1 MLFPIGQLLEGRA
14 APLCVA
20 RTATVRDALG
30 LMVKND
36 FSQLPVVDEEGHLVG
51 IVTDQTITRTY
62 YLLGEVVS
70 LLDLTVEHCVARV
83 DPISPD
89 DDLFEACDQ
98 LRNAASALVIVQ
110 DGKPLGIL
118 TAYDMTNFFRH
129 RSEDFIHIEDIE
141 VTLRLRTR
149 DAFPDDA
156 ALNQALL
163 VALGPDPNDPTQ
175 PRKDF
180 NSLNMGDMIYLIT
193 HEQNWP
199 QFNGIFEPLE
209 LFRLLMN
216 RVREV
221 RNLLAHFRGR
231 ADQVQDT
238 TLKYAI
244 DWLAMRARPQSAD
257 AHPIRRR
264 RITPADVP
272 PRQPGS
278 SRYAVLEDWL
288 RAQAPDPA
296 GLRVGFADLETLLGG
311 KLPNSALRHAS
322 WWSNT
327 NLNEAQ
333 CHAWHDAGWEV
344 GHVDLTMREVTFQPR
359 TVPAETPAPTPALA
373 PLPPP
378 TNGTGPASPTPS
390 PAIPI
395 AS

>member
-14 APLCVA
+14 APLCVP
-20 RTATVRDALG
+20 RTATVREALSI
-30 LMVKND
+30 MVKND
-36 FSQLPVVDEEGHLVG
+36 FSQLPVVDEAGHLVG
-51 IVTDQTITRTY
+51 IVSDQSITRTY
-62 YLLGEVVS
+62 YLLGDVVS
-70 LLDLTVEHCVARV
+70 LLDLTIEHCVARV
-83 DPISPD
+83 DPLSPD

-98 LRNAASALVIVQ
+98 LHDAAGALVVVE
-110 DGKPLGIL
+110 DGKPVGLL

-156 ALNQALL
+156 ALNRALI
-163 VALGPDPNDPTQ
+163 VALGADPTDPTK
-175 PRKDF
+175 PRKEF
-180 NSLNMGDMIYLIT
+180 NTLNMGDMIYLIT
-193 HEQNWP
+193 NEQNWP
-199 QFNGIFEPLE
+199 YFNGIFEPLE

-244 DWLAMRARPQSAD
+244 DWLAMRSRLQAAD
-257 AHPIRRR
+257 DNPLKRR
-264 RITPADVP
+264 RIHPAEIP

-278 SRYAVLEDWL
+278 NRYDVLREWL
-288 RAQAPDPA
+288 RRQDPAPA
-296 GLRVGFADLETLLGG
+296 GLRVAFGDLETLLGG
-311 KLPNSALRHAS
+311 KLPGSAVRHAS

-333 CHAWHDAGWEV
+333 CRAWHDAGWQV
-344 GHVDLTMREVTFQPR
+344 GQVDLTMHEVVFQPLAGAGSP
-359 TVPAETPAPTPALA
+359 TPTPAV
-373 PLPPP
+373 PIPPA
-378 TNGTGPASPTPS
+378 NGANPPVPTP
-390 PAIPI
+390 A

>member
-14 APLCVA
+14 APLCVP
-20 RTATVRDALG
+20 RTATVREALG
-30 LMVKND
+30 IMVQND
-36 FSQLPVVDEEGHLVG
+36 FSQLPVVDDEGHLVG

-98 LRNAASALVIVQ
+98 LRSAASALVIVQ
-110 DGKPLGIL
+110 DGKPLGLL
-118 TAYDMTNFFRH
+118 TAYDLTNFFRH

-156 ALNQALL
+156 ALDQALL
-163 VALGPDPNDPTQ
+163 VALGPDPNDPAK

-244 DWLAMRARPQSAD
+244 DWLAMRARPQPPD
-257 AHPIRRR
+257 TNPIRRR
-264 RITPADVP
+264 RINPAEVP

-278 SRYAVLEDWL
+278 TRYAVLHDWL
-288 RAQAPDPA
+288 HAQDPTAA
-296 GLRVGFADLETLLGG
+296 GLRLPFGDLETLLGG
-311 KLPNSALRHAS
+311 KLPSSALRHAS

-333 CHAWHDAGWEV
+333 CQAWHDAGWQV
-344 GHVDLTMREVTFQPR
+344 GHVDLTMREVIFQPL
-359 TVPAETPAPTPALA
+359 TVPADTPASTPPA
-373 PLPPP
+373 PPLP
-378 TNGTGPASPTPS
+378 TNGTGPASPVAPQVTP
-390 PAIPI
+390 A

>member
-14 APLCVA
+14 APLCVP
-20 RTATVRDALG
+20 RTATVREALG
-30 LMVKND
+30 IMVQND
-36 FSQLPVVDEEGHLVG
+36 FSQVPVVDEAGHLVG
-51 IVTDQTITRTY
+51 LVSDQSITHTY
-62 YLLGEVVS
+62 YLLGEAVA
-70 LLDLTVEHCVARV
+70 LLDLTIEHCLTRV
-83 DPISPD
+83 DPLSPD

-98 LRNAASALVIVQ
+98 LHDAAGALVIVE
-110 DGKPLGIL
+110 DGKPVGLL

-156 ALNQALL
+156 ALNRALL
-163 VALGPDPNDPTQ
+163 VALGPDPTDPTK

-180 NSLNMGDMIYLIT
+180 NVLNMGDLIYLIT
-193 HEQNWP
+193 HDENWP
-199 QFNGIFEPLE
+199 QFNGLFEPLE

-244 DWLAMRARPQSAD
+244 DWLAMRSRLQASD
-257 AHPIRRR
+257 TNPIRRH
-264 RITPADVP
+264 RIHPAEVP

-278 SRYAVLEDWL
+278 TRYAILHDWL
-288 RAQAPDPA
+288 RAQDPASA
-296 GLRVGFADLETLLGG
+296 GLRLAFGDLEALLGG

-333 CHAWHDAGWEV
+333 CRAWHDAGWQV
-344 GHVDLTMREVTFQPR
+344 TQVDLMTREVTFQP
-359 TVPAETPAPTPALA
+359 VPATAAATPAPT
-373 PLPPP
+373 PPP
-378 TNGTGPASPTPS
+378 TNGTGPPAPAPQATPTVS
-390 PAIPI
+390 
-395 AS
+395 